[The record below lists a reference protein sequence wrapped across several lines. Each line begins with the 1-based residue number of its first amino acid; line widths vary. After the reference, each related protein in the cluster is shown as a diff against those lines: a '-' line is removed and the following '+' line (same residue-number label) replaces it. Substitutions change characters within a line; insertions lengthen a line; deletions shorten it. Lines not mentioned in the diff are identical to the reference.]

1 MRALLVPPPSMACPE
16 WCVDKLLSGGPGV
29 FAKLGPPKTAQNH
42 RSLGQSAVT
51 PQERG
56 RLELR
61 TLKACLTDADRVHVC
76 AAF

>member
-1 MRALLVPPPSMACPE
+1 MLNEQREFHEDRPE
-16 WCVDKLLSGGPGV
+16 WCVVKLLSGGP
-29 FAKLGPPKTAQNH
+29 TAQNH